1 MSTKPAGGT
10 RTVSPARASPFQ
22 FGCVCKFWLHNTD
35 IHILFIVV
43 YMQCLQYVYYA
54 LLSIQISRVY
64 VKRISTEP
72 GLHSGSATETCI
84 VIRQWLNVCYVRIV
98 SKQWLSD
105 HKACTLFSNY
115 DYMSLD
121 LHCVQSMTKCPLGL
135 YCFQNM
141 TTCVLHGSE
150 LCSDHH

>member
-1 MSTKPAGGT
+1 MANGLLVFICVSYARFVFRPRVSIAKSTLCPNNDYVITKLHFVQTMTKCPLNPQAEPGPSHRRVPLLFNLG
-10 RTVSPARASPFQ
+10 V
-22 FGCVCKFWLHNTD
+22 CVNFDD

-84 VIRQWLNVCYVRIV
+84 VFRQ
-98 SKQWLSD
+98 
-105 HKACTLFSNY
+105 
-115 DYMSLD
+115 
-121 LHCVQSMTKCPLGL
+121 
-135 YCFQNM
+135 
-141 TTCVLHGSE
+141 
-150 LCSDHH
+150 